1 MAGKKVTELPELTT
15 AAIDDIIYVVDISDT
30 SESPSGTSKQTTV
43 EGISNLSER
52 ITKTTVDGT
61 TTLEIASGNN
71 SIKVASSVAGFN
83 GLTYPVSFAA
93 NYGATSLITREDAP
107 KIESGIVAPAST
119 PSNYGDLYV
128 DIVAGI
134 LYFAKD
140 VGSPA
145 DWIPSSG
152 LPYSSYTAIL
162 SQAGVAAPTASIL
175 ANSVGTVTFGY
186 TTVGQYTINS
196 SALFTSAKTAIFLTM
211 GGSTYDDAFAIVK
224 RVSSSQY
231 QLLVTAVGAGFNNVW
246 SDLSIEIRVYP

>member
-1 MAGKKVTELPELTT
+1 MAGKKVTELPELASAELT
-15 AAIDDIIYVVDISDT
+15 DIVYIVDVSDT

-43 EGISNLSER
+43 EGISNLSSK
-52 ITKTTVDGT
+52 ITRTDIDGT
-61 TTLEIASGNN
+61 SAMEVMEGGLF
-71 SIKVASSVAGFN
+71 IKIGTSVVGFKGIRYN
-83 GLTYPVSFAA
+83 TDFSA
-93 NYGATSLITREDAP
+93 NYDSLSLITRGDAP
-107 KIESGIVAPAST
+107 SIGSGIVAPAST
-119 PSNYGDLYV
+119 PIKIGDVYV
-128 DIVAGI
+128 DTAAEI
-134 LYFAKD
+134 LYFAKGI
-140 VGSPA
+140 VSSA

-231 QLLVTAVGAGFNNVW
+231 HLLVTAVGAGFNNVW

>member
-1 MAGKKVTELPELTT
+1 MAGKKVTELPELASAELT
-15 AAIDDIIYVVDISDT
+15 DIVYVVDVSDT
-30 SESPSGTSKQTTV
+30 SESAAGTSKHTTV
-43 EGISNLSER
+43 EGISNISER
-52 ITKTTVDGT
+52 LTKTTIDGT
-61 TTLEIASGNN
+61 TIITISPDNASV
-71 SIKVASSVAGFN
+71 KVTSSVA
-83 GLTYPVSFAA
+83 SFRGIYYNDDYSA
-93 NYGATSLITREDAP
+93 NYTTETLITRGDAP
-107 KIESGIVAPAST
+107 KIESGIIAPAST
-119 PSNYGDLYV
+119 PSKIGDIYV
-128 DIVAGI
+128 DTAAEI

-140 VGSPA
+140 VASAA

-162 SQAGVAAPTASIL
+162 SQTGVAAPTASIL

-196 SALFTSAKTAIFLTM
+196 SALFTSGKTAIFLTM

>member
-1 MAGKKVTELPELTT
+1 MAGKKVTELPELASAELT
-15 AAIDDIIYVVDISDT
+15 DIVYVVDVSDT
-30 SESPSGTSKQTTV
+30 SESAAGTSKQTTV
-43 EGISNLSER
+43 EGLSNRSDR
-52 ITKTTVDGT
+52 ITKTVTAGT
-61 TTLEIASGNN
+61 TTIAISSDGY
-71 SIKVASSVAGFN
+71 IKVSSDVVDFQGIYY
-83 GLTYPVSFAA
+83 LDDYSA
-93 NYGATSLITREDAP
+93 NYDVNSLITRKDAP
-107 KIESGIVAPAST
+107 KIESGIVAPASI
-119 PSNYGDLYV
+119 PSQIGDIYV
-128 DIVAGI
+128 DTAAEI
-134 LYFAKD
+134 LYFAK
-140 VGSPA
+140 GFASSA

-175 ANSVGTVTFGY
+175 ANSIGTVTFGY

-196 SALFTSAKTAIFLTM
+196 SALFTSGKTAIFLTM